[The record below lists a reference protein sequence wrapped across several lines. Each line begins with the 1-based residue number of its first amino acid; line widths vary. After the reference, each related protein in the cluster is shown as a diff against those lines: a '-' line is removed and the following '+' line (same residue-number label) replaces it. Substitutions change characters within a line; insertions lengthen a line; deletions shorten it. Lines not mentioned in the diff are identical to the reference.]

1 MSICI
6 PRSVRS
12 QVGRNIVSVMAVVIT
27 LSVSLTASA
36 AKKLNWQHR
45 TLSAGKA
52 DLVNQSFNVSRT
64 IGAPNFSPEFK
75 FPVQMVY
82 NSAGKRFGMLGYR
95 WQMPQL
101 ESRLFPQAK
110 KLEWVT
116 PWGEKVYFFPKTKPD
131 KNTLELY
138 KTQMHGRGYFS
149 PYADWEAFPNKKN
162 QGNCTVVGK
171 KSYKGWKFV
180 YHKSRIDKVFAPS
193 GRSLNFAYRN
203 NKLTAVTELKQA
215 FLTINYNKNN
225 CAEKM
230 VINGVEYSFDY
241 SKTTTTYLPE
251 KLPLNGSAKQRNST
265 VEVNTLAKFT
275 KGTLTPTTLKYD
287 DFGFLNQ
294 ISQGSNIEN
303 LTVQHETIAERLKW
317 LESYADAR
325 KDKKHAILK
334 RRKFNGRILSDNSFT
349 YSYPAK
355 NLRMANQVKI
365 RNSAGQYAKY
375 DYNEKTGVLKVTN
388 FAGISS
394 EIFYFRRYDVAY
406 NGKLRQVVDGRGR
419 TTATYRYNKTS
430 GEITRFR
437 DMADNITFFDYNK
450 NEQLI
455 KVSRSQNSMTQ
466 PRLPL
471 VKLKHDAKG
480 NPVQISRVNAK
491 GKAVTSTSLYYDR
504 FRQVTGV
511 KNDESSVS
519 FKYNS
524 FGRPTLVSDT
534 FGRNTYYKYDK
545 FNRVT
550 SVTTPNHIRTTY
562 NYDANGMISS
572 ITRTDASELK
582 TCLSNVAFKYSPS
595 GALLSY
601 TDSQGSVR
609 RLDRDAEG
617 RITAE
622 FFPDNSS
629 VSYFYDKLGRLAK
642 VLDQNRNPIKFRHSK
657 FGSMARKTTAVGQIT
672 DYKYNEYG
680 LLKLA
685 SSRFSKT
692 GVPPRQTGVAGN
704 LSASTTAPQTTYT
717 HDKFDRVTKIDY
729 GNGQTKSFTYNQR
742 GKLLSVTSKTGVP
755 PRQSGIAG
763 NVGAD
768 FPVAKKS
775 TKTVAFTYDIFDR
788 LIKKIETSK
797 TSVPPRQNAA
807 GIKESQ
813 TTEYAYTKT
822 GKRRAM
828 KITFQDGSKKLTKW
842 KYDQFGRLL
851 EINDDGKIVTYEYD
865 LKTPR
870 LAKQIINGIPVYYS
884 YTKYGQLES
893 KSLGS
898 PLVACVVPSA
908 NSPGVSPENSQR
920 GSANSPISY
929 VKYFYTPYGSI
940 TAREVNGIKQN
951 YEYDV
956 KNQLT
961 AVKDTQ
967 GNILEQ
973 YTYDPAG
980 NILNKTINDVSTSF
994 EYDAANQLTSSLLS
1008 PNAKSNNALRRTEY
1022 QYDSAGRMIKEGNKT
1037 YQYGWLDKVM
1047 SISENGKVTANYDYH
1062 VSGQIASATTYNSKG
1077 ERPFAP
1083 TITEYEWDGLAL
1095 IKRGSTNLTNE
1106 PAVTGGNPIL
1116 ADNNVLFNDML
1127 GTTLG
1132 VVDSGKINSI
1142 KRDAFG
1148 QTFANT
1154 VDNKYN
1160 MFTGKPKVEGL
1171 GYAFLFRNY
1180 RANLGKWQTADP
1192 LGYPD
1197 GWNNL
1202 AYVNNR
1208 TNSTLDPLG
1217 LAAEHYLDYVEITG
1231 TRAVIEWEYEV
1242 EYTSYY
1248 DIFDE
1253 CTIITQ
1259 TISYQFNVIN
1269 YWDLY
1274 SVVRYVGS
1282 EDAYYSFYYDK
1293 PDTTSN
1299 IDFSGSTLYSTPGQ
1313 LSPEEITDMIAT
1325 IDGINGFNSRA
1336 IADEKFSTM
1345 NGPVTTHVYLWGDLV
1360 E

>member
-6 PRSVRS
+6 SRSVRP
-12 QVGRNIVSVMAVVIT
+12 QVSRKLRPVMAIVIT
-27 LSVSLTASA
+27 LLVGLTASA

-52 DLVNQSFNVSRT
+52 DLVTQSFNVSRT

-82 NSAGKRFGMLGYR
+82 NSAGKRFGIMGYR

-138 KTQMHGRGYFS
+138 KEQMRGRGYFS
-149 PYADWEAFPNKKN
+149 PYADWEAFPNKRN
-162 QGNCTVVGK
+162 PGNCTVVGK

-180 YHKSRIDKVFAPS
+180 YDESRLDKVFAPS

-203 NKLTAVTELKQA
+203 KKLTAITEQKHT
-215 FLTINYNKNN
+215 FLTISYNKDN

-241 SKTTTTYLPE
+241 SKIKTTYLPE
-251 KLPLNGSAKQRNST
+251 KLPLNRSAKQHDST
-265 VEVNTLAKFT
+265 AEVNTLTQFT

-294 ISQGSNIEN
+294 ISQGTNIEN
-303 LTVQHETIAERLKW
+303 LTVQHETPAERLEW
-317 LESYADAR
+317 LQSYADAR
-325 KDKKHAILK
+325 KDKKHARLK
-334 RRKFNGRILSDNSFT
+334 RRKFNGRILSDNYFT

-355 NLRMANQVKI
+355 TFNMANQVNI
-365 RNSAGQYAKY
+365 RNRAGQHAKY
-375 DYNEKTGVLKVTN
+375 NYNEKTGILKVTN

-419 TTATYRYNKTS
+419 TTATYRYDKTS

-437 DMADNITFFDYNK
+437 DMADNITFFDYDK

-471 VKLKHDAKG
+471 VKLKYDAKG
-480 NPVQISRVNAK
+480 NPVQISRVDAD
-491 GKAVTSTSLYYDR
+491 GKAVTSTKLYYNR
-504 FRQVTGV
+504 FRQVAGV

-524 FGRPTLVSDT
+524 LGNPSLVSDT

-545 FNRVT
+545 FNRVI
-550 SVTTPNHIRTTY
+550 SVITPNHIRTTY
-562 NYDANGMISS
+562 NYDTNGMISS
-572 ITRTDASELK
+572 ITRTDAAEHK
-582 TCLSNVAFKYSPS
+582 TILSAVTFTYSTN
-595 GALLSY
+595 GTLLSY
-601 TDSQGSVR
+601 TDNKNRTR
-609 RLDRDAEG
+609 RFDRDAEG

-629 VSYFYDKLGRLAK
+629 VKYHYDKLGRLAK
-642 VLDQNRNPIKFRHSK
+642 VLDQNLNPIKFSHSK
-657 FGSMARKTTAVGQIT
+657 FGSLSRKTTAVGQIT
-672 DYKYNEYG
+672 DYKYDEYG
-680 LLKLA
+680 LLKST
-685 SSRFSKT
+685 SSRFARNISQKS
-692 GVPPRQTGVAGN
+692 GVAGN
-704 LSASTTAPQTTYT
+704 LPVRATDY
-717 HDKFDRVTKIDY
+717 DKFDRIAKIDY

-742 GKLLSVTSKTGVP
+742 GKLLTVTSLQPGT
-755 PRQSGIAG
+755 
-763 NVGAD
+763 AD
-768 FPVAKKS
+768 KNALRR
-775 TKTVAFTYDIFDR
+775 TEFTYDIFDR
-788 LIKKIETSK
+788 LIKKIETSQ
-797 TSVPPRQNAA
+797 PGAA
-807 GIKESQ
+807 GKNALRRTET
-813 TTEYAYTKT
+813 TTEYTYTKT
-822 GKRRAM
+822 GKRSAM

-851 EINDDGKIVTYEYD
+851 EINDDGKLVTYEYD
-865 LKTPR
+865 LKTAH
-870 LAKQIINGIPVYYS
+870 LAKQIINGIPVCYS
-884 YTKYGQLES
+884 YTKYNQLES

-898 PLVACVVPSA
+898 PLVACAVPSA
-908 NSPGVSPENSQR
+908 NSPGAAGNLPVS
-920 GSANSPISY
+920 ATDPISY
-929 VKYFYTPYGSI
+929 VKYFYAPSGSI
-940 TAREVNGIKQN
+940 TAREVNGSKQN

-967 GNILEQ
+967 GNIIEQ

-980 NILNKTINDVSTSF
+980 NILNKTINGVSTSF
-994 EYDAANQLTSSLLS
+994 EYDAVNQLQTS
-1008 PNAKSNNALRRTEY
+1008 NKIINQKSKIINY
-1022 QYDSAGRMIKEGNKT
+1022 QYDAAGRMIKEGNKT

-1047 SISENGKVTANYDYH
+1047 SITQSGKVTANYDYH
-1062 VSGQIASATTYNSKG
+1062 INGQIATASTFTTEG
-1077 ERPFAP
+1077 
-1083 TITEYEWDGLAL
+1083 TEHTENYEWDGLAL
-1095 IKRGSTNLTNE
+1095 IRRGTISFTNE

-1116 ADNNVLFNDML
+1116 ATNDTNKSTNVLFNDML
-1127 GTTLG
+1127 GTTIGTLQT
-1132 VVDSGKINSI
+1132 DKFTRNNMTS
-1142 KRDAFG
+1142 FG
-1148 QTFANT
+1148 ESSAKSADMF
-1154 VDNKYN
+1154 
-1160 MFTGKPKVEGL
+1160 FTGKPQVEGL

-1202 AYVNNR
+1202 AYCNNGV
-1208 TNSTLDPLG
+1208 TSSIDWLGGYTYDVPGNTTKYSSYIANIYNDSTVSFNG
-1217 LAAEHYLDYVEITG
+1217 SVA
-1231 TRAVIEWEYEV
+1231 
-1242 EYTSYY
+1242 
-1248 DIFDE
+1248 
-1253 CTIITQ
+1253 
-1259 TISYQFNVIN
+1259 IS
-1269 YWDLY
+1269 
-1274 SVVRYVGS
+1274 
-1282 EDAYYSFYYDK
+1282 
-1293 PDTTSN
+1293 
-1299 IDFSGSTLYSTPGQ
+1299 FSGGDAVSVSAALSSTVVISFPNGSTSDSASVNASAGGVLNPTTMTANDTHSCYSTPYDYIVDNETRTMAFNIRVGVYISGSEAGITATVTVGFDFTGSRDYDNFNMPSSFASFSF
-1313 LSPEEITDMIAT
+1313 LIDVEE
-1325 IDGINGFNSRA
+1325 
-1336 IADEKFSTM
+1336 
-1345 NGPVTTHVYLWGDLV
+1345 
-1360 E
+1360 